1 MADQDGAV
9 LDGVKVLQV
18 SFTSASAAQPSS
30 DHVQVEETKVQKV
43 QEMVMRCPMSGLGT
57 SQIS

>member
-1 MADQDGAV
+1 M

-30 DHVQVEETKVQKV
+30 DHVQVEEKKVQKV
-43 QEMVMRCPMSGLGT
+43 QEMVKCDVQCPGSA
-57 SQIS
+57 QAR